1 MTDIT
6 DYAHYAATGLQLAW
20 PLAMALAWMAGEL
33 VYRWTALPRI
43 AVYGLAGFLF
53 GNLAAAYLPPSD
65 AKNFMLLANLGF
77 GLILFELGYRIN
89 LRWLRS
95 NPWIVVTSLLEAA
108 CTFAAVYFIAAWAG
122 MDRLPAALTASLA
135 MSSSPAGLLR
145 VLNEQGAAGQVT
157 ERAMH
162 LTALNCVMAVFTFNV
177 VVGIGLFQTSG
188 DLAHAAGSSLL
199 VLAVSSGL
207 GAVFGA
213 LVPLWLRTID
223 AARDATLAFA
233 LAVVLLVAV
242 THVLQ
247 FSPVL
252 AALTFGLVA
261 RHRRI
266 SLSPAQRNFGVLGD
280 LLAVLMFFFVAT
292 RVEVEQV
299 GGGIALGVLLVL
311 VRAVVKI
318 GVCTAFAR
326 VSGITARKGALSGLA
341 LTPMAVF
348 AILLMEQTRW
358 IGVDLLDS
366 LAPLAAAMLL
376 LDVLGPVL
384 TQRAVVWANEHRVAK
399 EA

>member
-1 MTDIT
+1 MP
-6 DYAHYAATGLQLAW
+6 DYADLGLQLAW
-20 PLAMALAWMAGEL
+20 PLAIALSWMAGEL
-33 VYRWTALPRI
+33 IFRWTALPRI
-43 AVYGLAGFLF
+43 AVYGVAGFVF
-53 GNLAAAYLPPSD
+53 GNLAAGYLPPSES
-65 AKNFMLLANLGF
+65 KNFMLLANLGF

-95 NPWIVVTSLLEAA
+95 NPWIVATSLLEAVL
-108 CTFAAVYFIAAWAG
+108 TFGAVYAVAG
-122 MDRLPAALTASLA
+122 ASGMERLPAALTASLA

-177 VVGIGLFQTSG
+177 VVGIGVFQTSG

-199 VLAVSSGL
+199 VLGASSVL
-207 GAVFGA
+207 GALFGA
-213 LVPLWLRTID
+213 LVPLWLRMID

-233 LAVVLLVAV
+233 LAVVLLVAI

-266 SLSPAQRNFGVLGD
+266 ALSPAQRNFGVLGD

-292 RVEVEQV
+292 RVEVEHL
-299 GGGIALGVLLVL
+299 GGGIALGLLLVL
-311 VRAVVKI
+311 VRALVKV

-326 VSGITARKGALSGLA
+326 VSGISAKKGALSGLA

-348 AILLMEQTRW
+348 AILLTEQTRW

-366 LAPLAAAMLL
+366 LAPLAAVMLL

-384 TQRAVVWANEHRVAK
+384 TQRAVVWANETRHIK

>member
-1 MTDIT
+1 MP
-6 DYAHYAATGLQLAW
+6 DYADLGLQLAW
-20 PLAMALAWMAGEL
+20 PLAIALAWMAGEL

-43 AVYGLAGFLF
+43 AVYGLAGFVF
-53 GNLAAAYLPPSD
+53 GNLAAGYLPPSES
-65 AKNFMLLANLGF
+65 KNFMLLANLGF

-95 NPWIVVTSLLEAA
+95 NPWIVVTSVLEAA
-108 CTFAAVYFIAAWAG
+108 LTFGAVYLVAG
-122 MDRLPAALTASLA
+122 MFGMERLPSALTASLA

-162 LTALNCVMAVFTFNV
+162 LTAMNCVMAVFTFNV

-188 DLAHAAGSSLL
+188 DLVQAAGSSLL
-199 VLAVSSGL
+199 VLGASAGL
-207 GAVFGA
+207 GALFGA
-213 LVPLWLRTID
+213 LVPLWLRLID

-266 SLSPAQRNFGVLGD
+266 ALSPAQRNFGVLGD

-292 RVEVEQV
+292 KVEVEHL
-299 GGGIALGVLLVL
+299 GGGIALGLLLVL
-311 VRAVVKI
+311 VRAFVKV

-326 VSGITARKGALSGLA
+326 VSGISARKGALSGLA

-358 IGVDLLDS
+358 IGIDLFDS
-366 LAPLAAAMLL
+366 LAPLAAVMLL

-384 TQRAVVWANEHRVAK
+384 TQRAIVWADETRHMK

>member
-1 MTDIT
+1 MT
-6 DYAHYAATGLQLAW
+6 DYADLGLQLAW
-20 PLAMALAWMAGEL
+20 PIAMALAWMAGEL
-33 VYRWTALPRI
+33 IYRWTALPRI
-43 AVYGLAGFLF
+43 AVYGLAGFCF
-53 GNLAAAYLPPSD
+53 GNLAAGYLPPSES
-65 AKNFMLLANLGF
+65 KNFMLLANLGF

-89 LRWLRS
+89 LRWLRN
-95 NPWIVVTSLLEAA
+95 NPWIVATSLLEAA
-108 CTFAAVYFIAAWAG
+108 CTFAAVYAVASFFG
-122 MDRLPAALTASLA
+122 MARLPAALTAALA

-188 DLAHAAGSSLL
+188 DLTHAAGSSLL
-199 VLAVSSGL
+199 VLLVSAAL
-207 GAVFGA
+207 GALFGA
-213 LVPLWLRTID
+213 LVPLWLRLID

-242 THVLQ
+242 THVLE

-292 RVEVEQV
+292 RVEMDHV
-299 GGGIALGVLLVL
+299 GGGIALGLLLVL
-311 VRAVVKI
+311 VRAVVKV
-318 GVCTAFAR
+318 GVCAATAR
-326 VSGITARKGALSGLA
+326 VSGISTRKGALSGLA

-348 AILLMEQTRW
+348 AILLMEQTHL

-366 LAPLAAAMLL
+366 LAPLAAAMLM
-376 LDVLGPVL
+376 LDVIGPVL
-384 TQRAVVWANEHRVAK
+384 TQRAVVWANETRTVK
-399 EA
+399 DL

>member
-1 MTDIT
+1 ML
-6 DYAHYAATGLQLAW
+6 DYADLGLQLAW
-20 PLAMALAWMAGEL
+20 PLAIALAWMAGEL
-33 VYRWTALPRI
+33 IFRWTALPRI
-43 AVYGLAGFLF
+43 AVYGLGGFVF
-53 GNLAAAYLPPSD
+53 GNLAAGYLPPSES
-65 AKNFMLLANLGF
+65 KNFMLLANLGF

-95 NPWIVVTSLLEAA
+95 NPWIVATSVLEAA
-108 CTFAAVYFIAAWAG
+108 LTFAAVYIVAG
-122 MDRLPAALTASLA
+122 MFGMERLAAALTASLA

-188 DLAHAAGSSLL
+188 DLVQAAGSSLL
-199 VLAVSSGL
+199 VLGASSGL
-207 GAVFGA
+207 GALFGA
-213 LVPLWLRTID
+213 LVPLWLRMID

-266 SLSPAQRNFGVLGD
+266 ALSPAQRNFGVLGD

-292 RVEVEQV
+292 KVEVEHL
-299 GGGIALGVLLVL
+299 GGGIALGLLLVL
-311 VRAVVKI
+311 VRGVVKV

-326 VSGITARKGALSGLA
+326 VSGISARKGALSGLA

-358 IGVDLLDS
+358 IGVDLFDS
-366 LAPLAAAMLL
+366 LAPLAAVMLL

-384 TQRAVVWANEHRVAK
+384 TQRAVVWADETRNMK
-399 EA
+399 EV

>member
-1 MTDIT
+1 MPESIPN
-6 DYAHYAATGLQLAW
+6 YANLGLQLAW
-20 PLAMALAWMAGEL
+20 PLAIALSWMAGEL
-33 VYRWTALPRI
+33 IFRWTALPRI
-43 AVYGLAGFLF
+43 AVYGLAGFVF
-53 GNLAAAYLPPSD
+53 GNLAAGYLPPSES
-65 AKNFMLLANLGF
+65 KNFMLLANLGF

-89 LRWLRS
+89 LRWLRK
-95 NPWIVVTSLLEAA
+95 NPWIVATSLLEAVL
-108 CTFAAVYFIAAWAG
+108 TFGAVYWVASVCG
-122 MDRLPAALTASLA
+122 MERLPAALTASLA

-177 VVGIGLFQTSG
+177 VVGIGVFQTSG

-199 VLAVSSGL
+199 VLGASSVL
-207 GAVFGA
+207 GALFGA
-213 LVPLWLRTID
+213 LVPLWLRFID

-233 LAVVLLVAV
+233 LAVVLLVAI
-242 THVLQ
+242 TYVLQ

-266 SLSPAQRNFGVLGD
+266 ALSPAQRNFGVLGD

-292 RVEVEQV
+292 KVEVEHL
-299 GGGIALGVLLVL
+299 GGGIALGLLLVL
-311 VRAVVKI
+311 VRALVKV

-326 VSGITARKGALSGLA
+326 VSGISAKKGALSGLA

-358 IGVDLLDS
+358 IGVDLFDS
-366 LAPLAAAMLL
+366 LAPLAAVMLL

-384 TQRAVVWANEHRVAK
+384 TQRAVVWANETRHIK

>member
-1 MTDIT
+1 MPESLPN
-6 DYAHYAATGLQLAW
+6 YADLGLQLAW
-20 PLAMALAWMAGEL
+20 PLAIALAWMAGEL
-33 VYRWTALPRI
+33 IFRWTALPRI
-43 AVYGLAGFLF
+43 AVYGVGGFVF
-53 GNLAAAYLPPSD
+53 GNLAAGYLPPSES
-65 AKNFMLLANLGF
+65 KNFMLLANLGF

-95 NPWIVVTSLLEAA
+95 NPWIVATSVLEAVL
-108 CTFAAVYFIAAWAG
+108 TFAVVYVVAG
-122 MDRLPAALTASLA
+122 MFGMERLPAALTASLA

-162 LTALNCVMAVFTFNV
+162 LTALNCVMGVFTFNV
-177 VVGIGLFQTSG
+177 VVGIGVFQTSG

-199 VLAVSSGL
+199 VLGASSVL
-207 GAVFGA
+207 GALFGA
-213 LVPLWLRTID
+213 LVPLWLRMID

-233 LAVVLLVAV
+233 LAVMLLVAV

-266 SLSPAQRNFGVLGD
+266 ALSPAQRNFGVLGD

-292 RVEVEQV
+292 KVEIGQLS
-299 GGGIALGVLLVL
+299 GGIVLGLLLVL
-311 VRAVVKI
+311 VRGAVKV
-318 GVCTAFAR
+318 GVCTLFAR
-326 VSGITARKGALSGLA
+326 VSGISRRKGALAGLA
-341 LTPMAVF
+341 LTPMSVF

-358 IGVDLLDS
+358 IGIDLIDR
-366 LAPLAAAMLL
+366 LAPLAAVMLL
-376 LDVLGPVL
+376 LDVVGPIL
-384 TQRAVVWANEHRVAK
+384 TQRAVVWANETRNIK
-399 EA
+399 ET

>member
-1 MTDIT
+1 ML
-6 DYAHYAATGLQLAW
+6 DYADLGLQLAW
-20 PLAMALAWMAGEL
+20 PLAIALAWMAGEL
-33 VYRWTALPRI
+33 IFRWTALPRI
-43 AVYGLAGFLF
+43 AVYGVGGFVF
-53 GNLAAAYLPPSD
+53 GNLAAGYLPPSES
-65 AKNFMLLANLGF
+65 KNFMLLANLGF

-95 NPWIVVTSLLEAA
+95 NPWIVATSVLEATL
-108 CTFAAVYFIAAWAG
+108 TFAAVYIVAG
-122 MDRLPAALTASLA
+122 MFGMEQLAAALTASLA
-135 MSSSPAGLLR
+135 MSSSPAGLVR

-188 DLAHAAGSSLL
+188 DLVQAAGSSLL
-199 VLAVSSGL
+199 VLVASAGL
-207 GAVFGA
+207 GALFGA
-213 LVPLWLRTID
+213 LVPLWLRMID

-266 SLSPAQRNFGVLGD
+266 ALSPAQRNFGVLGD

-292 RVEVEQV
+292 KVEVEHL
-299 GGGIALGVLLVL
+299 GGGIALGLLLVL
-311 VRAVVKI
+311 VRGVVKV

-326 VSGITARKGALSGLA
+326 VSGISARKGALSGLA

-358 IGVDLLDS
+358 IGVDLFDS
-366 LAPLAAAMLL
+366 LAPLAAVMLL
-376 LDVLGPVL
+376 LDVLGPIL
-384 TQRAVVWANEHRVAK
+384 TQRAVVWANETRHTK

>member
-1 MTDIT
+1 ML
-6 DYAHYAATGLQLAW
+6 DYADLGLQLAW
-20 PLAMALAWMAGEL
+20 PLAIALAWMAGEL
-33 VYRWTALPRI
+33 IFRWTALPRI
-43 AVYGLAGFLF
+43 AVYGVGGFVF
-53 GNLAAAYLPPSD
+53 GNLAAGYLPPSES
-65 AKNFMLLANLGF
+65 KNFMLLANLGF

-95 NPWIVVTSLLEAA
+95 NPWIVATSVLEATL
-108 CTFAAVYFIAAWAG
+108 TFAAVYIVAG
-122 MDRLPAALTASLA
+122 MFGMEQLAAALTASLA
-135 MSSSPAGLLR
+135 MSSSPAGLVR

-188 DLAHAAGSSLL
+188 DLVQAAGSSLL
-199 VLAVSSGL
+199 VLVASAGL
-207 GAVFGA
+207 GALFGA
-213 LVPLWLRTID
+213 LVPLWLRMID

-266 SLSPAQRNFGVLGD
+266 ALSPAQRNFGVLGD

-292 RVEVEQV
+292 KVEIEHL
-299 GGGIALGVLLVL
+299 GGGIALGLLLVL
-311 VRAVVKI
+311 VRGVVKV

-326 VSGITARKGALSGLA
+326 VSGISARKGALSGLA

-358 IGVDLLDS
+358 NGVDLFDS
-366 LAPLAAAMLL
+366 LAPLAAVMLL
-376 LDVLGPVL
+376 LDVLDPIL
-384 TQRAVVWANEHRVAK
+384 TQRAVVWANETRHTK

>member
-1 MTDIT
+1 MP
-6 DYAHYAATGLQLAW
+6 DYADLGFQLAW
-20 PLAMALAWMAGEL
+20 PLAIALSWMAGEL
-33 VYRWTALPRI
+33 IFRWTALPRI
-43 AVYGLAGFLF
+43 AVYGLAGFVF
-53 GNLAAAYLPPSD
+53 GNLAAGYLPPSES
-65 AKNFMLLANLGF
+65 KNFMLLANLGF

-95 NPWIVVTSLLEAA
+95 NPWIVVTSVLEAVL
-108 CTFAAVYFIAAWAG
+108 TFCAVYLVAAGFG
-122 MDRLPAALTASLA
+122 MERLPSALTASLA

-177 VVGIGLFQTSG
+177 VVGIGVFQTSG
-188 DLAHAAGSSLL
+188 DLLRAAGSSLL
-199 VLAVSSGL
+199 VLAASSIL
-207 GAVFGA
+207 GALFGT

-223 AARDATLAFA
+223 AARNATLAFA
-233 LAVVLLVAV
+233 LAVMLLVAI
-242 THVLQ
+242 TYVLR

-266 SLSPAQRNFGVLGD
+266 ALSPAQRNFGVLGD

-292 RVEVEQV
+292 KVEVEHV
-299 GGGIALGVLLVL
+299 GGGIALGLLLVL
-311 VRAVVKI
+311 VRAAVKI

-326 VSGITARKGALSGLA
+326 VSGISARKGALSGLA

-358 IGVDLLDS
+358 IGVDLFDS
-366 LAPLAAAMLL
+366 LAPLAAVMLL

-384 TQRAVVWANEHRVAK
+384 TQRAVVWANETRHMK

>member
-1 MTDIT
+1 MPESLPN
-6 DYAHYAATGLQLAW
+6 YADLGLQLAW
-20 PLAMALAWMAGEL
+20 PLAIALAWMAGEL
-33 VYRWTALPRI
+33 IFRWTALPRI
-43 AVYGLAGFLF
+43 AVYGLGGFVF
-53 GNLAAAYLPPSD
+53 GNLAAGYLPPSES
-65 AKNFMLLANLGF
+65 KNFMLLANLGF

-95 NPWIVVTSLLEAA
+95 NPWIVATSVLEAVL
-108 CTFAAVYFIAAWAG
+108 TFAAVYLVAG
-122 MDRLPAALTASLA
+122 MFGMERLPAALTASLA

-177 VVGIGLFQTSG
+177 VVGIGVFQTSG

-199 VLAVSSGL
+199 VLGASSVL
-207 GAVFGA
+207 GALFGA
-213 LVPLWLRTID
+213 LVPLWLRMID

-242 THVLQ
+242 TTVLQ

-266 SLSPAQRNFGVLGD
+266 ALSPAQRNFGVLGD

-292 RVEVEQV
+292 KVEVEHL
-299 GGGIALGVLLVL
+299 GGGIALGLLLVV
-311 VRAVVKI
+311 VRGCVKV

-326 VSGITARKGALSGLA
+326 ASGISSKKGALSGLA

-358 IGVDLLDS
+358 IGVDLFDS
-366 LAPLAAAMLL
+366 LAPLAAVMLL
-376 LDVLGPVL
+376 LDVLGPIL
-384 TQRAVVWANEHRVAK
+384 TQRAVVWADETRNTK

>member
-1 MTDIT
+1 MP
-6 DYAHYAATGLQLAW
+6 DYADLGLQLAW
-20 PLAMALAWMAGEL
+20 PLAIALSWMAGEL
-33 VYRWTALPRI
+33 IFRWTALPRI
-43 AVYGLAGFLF
+43 AVYGVAGFVF
-53 GNLAAAYLPPSD
+53 GNLAAGYLPPSES
-65 AKNFMLLANLGF
+65 KNFMLLANLGF

-95 NPWIVVTSLLEAA
+95 NPWIVATSLLEAA
-108 CTFAAVYFIAAWAG
+108 LTFAAVYWVATVCG
-122 MDRLPAALTASLA
+122 MEALPAALTSSLA

-177 VVGIGLFQTSG
+177 VVGIGVFQTSG
-188 DLAHAAGSSLL
+188 DLTHAAGSSLL
-199 VLAVSSGL
+199 VLGASSVL
-207 GAVFGA
+207 GALFGA
-213 LVPLWLRTID
+213 LVPLWLRLID

-266 SLSPAQRNFGVLGD
+266 ALAPAQRNFGVLGD

-292 RVEVEQV
+292 KVEV
-299 GGGIALGVLLVL
+299 GNLSGGIALGLLLVL
-311 VRAVVKI
+311 VRGLVKV

-326 VSGITARKGALSGLA
+326 VSGISARKGALSGLA
-341 LTPMAVF
+341 LTPMSVF

-358 IGVDLLDS
+358 IGVDLIDR
-366 LAPLAAAMLL
+366 LAPLAAVMLL

-384 TQRAVVWANEHRVAK
+384 TQRAVVWANETRHIK

>member
-1 MTDIT
+1 MP
-6 DYAHYAATGLQLAW
+6 DYADLGLQLAW
-20 PLAMALAWMAGEL
+20 PLAIALAWMAGEL
-33 VYRWTALPRI
+33 VFRWTALPRI
-43 AVYGLAGFLF
+43 AVYGVAGFFF
-53 GNLAAAYLPPSD
+53 GNLAAGYLPPSES
-65 AKNFMLLANLGF
+65 KNFMLLANLGF

-89 LRWLRS
+89 LRWLRN
-95 NPWIVVTSLLEAA
+95 NPWIVATSLLEAA
-108 CTFAAVYFIAAWAG
+108 ATFGAVFLVADLCG
-122 MDRLPAALTASLA
+122 MARLPAALTASLA

-199 VLAVSSGL
+199 VLGASAGL
-207 GAVFGA
+207 GALFGA
-213 LVPLWLRTID
+213 LVPLWLRLLN
-223 AARDATLAFA
+223 AACDATLAFA

-292 RVEVEQV
+292 RVELGQIA
-299 GGGIALGVLLVL
+299 GGIALGLLLVL
-311 VRAVVKI
+311 VRCVVKV
-318 GVCTAFAR
+318 GVCTALAR
-326 VSGITARKGALSGLA
+326 VSGITPRKGALSGLA

-358 IGVDLLDS
+358 MGVDLLDS
-366 LAPLAAAMLL
+366 LAPLAAAMLM
-376 LDVLGPVL
+376 LDVLGPIL
-384 TQRAVVWANEHRVAK
+384 TQRAVVWANETRSVK

>member
-1 MTDIT
+1 MP
-6 DYAHYAATGLQLAW
+6 DYADLGLQLAW
-20 PLAMALAWMAGEL
+20 PIAMALAWMAGEL

-43 AVYGLAGFLF
+43 AVYGLVGFGF
-53 GNLAAAYLPPSD
+53 GNLAAGYLPPSES
-65 AKNFMLLANLGF
+65 KNFMLLAHLGL

-89 LRWLRS
+89 LRWLRN
-95 NPWIVVTSLLEAA
+95 NPWIVATSLLEAA
-108 CTFAAVYFIAAWAG
+108 GTFVAVYAVARFCDMAQ
-122 MDRLPAALTASLA
+122 MPAALTAALA
-135 MSSSPAGLLR
+135 MSSSPAGVLR

-199 VLAVSSGL
+199 VLGASAFL
-207 GAVFGA
+207 GALFGT
-213 LVPLWLRTID
+213 LVPLWLRLID
-223 AARDATLAFA
+223 TARDATLAFA

-242 THVLQ
+242 THVLE

-292 RVEVEQV
+292 RVEMEQV
-299 GGGIALGVLLVL
+299 GGGIALGLLLVL
-311 VRAVVKI
+311 VRTAVKV
-318 GVCTAFAR
+318 GACTVLAR
-326 VSGITARKGALSGLA
+326 VSGISRRKGALSGLA

-348 AILLMEQTRW
+348 AILLMEQTHL

-384 TQRAVVWANEHRVAK
+384 TQRAVVWANETRIAK
-399 EA
+399 EL

>member
-1 MTDIT
+1 MP
-6 DYAHYAATGLQLAW
+6 DYADLGLQLAW
-20 PLAMALAWMAGEL
+20 PLAIALSWMAGEL
-33 VYRWTALPRI
+33 IFRWTALPRI
-43 AVYGLAGFLF
+43 AVYGLAGFVF
-53 GNLAAAYLPPSD
+53 GNLAAGYLPPSES
-65 AKNFMLLANLGF
+65 KNFMLLANLGF

-89 LRWLRS
+89 LRWLRH
-95 NPWIVVTSLLEAA
+95 NPWIVATSLLEAVL
-108 CTFAAVYFIAAWAG
+108 TFAAVYLVASACG
-122 MDRLPAALTASLA
+122 MEQLPAALTASLA

-177 VVGIGLFQTSG
+177 VVGIGVFQTSG

-199 VLAVSSGL
+199 VLGASSVL
-207 GAVFGA
+207 GALFGA
-213 LVPLWLRTID
+213 LVPLWLRMID

-233 LAVVLLVAV
+233 LAVVLLVAI

-266 SLSPAQRNFGVLGD
+266 ALAPAQRNFGVLGD
-280 LLAVLMFFFVAT
+280 FLAVLMFFFVAT
-292 RVEVEQV
+292 KVEVANLS
-299 GGGIALGVLLVL
+299 GGIALGLLLVL
-311 VRAVVKI
+311 VRGLVKV

-326 VSGITARKGALSGLA
+326 VSGISARKGALSGLA
-341 LTPMAVF
+341 LTPMSVF

-358 IGVDLLDS
+358 IGIDLIDS
-366 LAPLAAAMLL
+366 LAPLAAVMLL

-384 TQRAVVWANEHRVAK
+384 TQRAVVWANETRHIK

>member
-1 MTDIT
+1 MPESFPN
-6 DYAHYAATGLQLAW
+6 YADLGLQLAW
-20 PLAMALAWMAGEL
+20 PLAIALSWMAGEL
-33 VYRWTALPRI
+33 IFRWTALPRI
-43 AVYGLAGFLF
+43 AVYGLAGFVF
-53 GNLAAAYLPPSD
+53 GNLAAGYLPPSES
-65 AKNFMLLANLGF
+65 KNFMLLANLGF

-89 LRWLRS
+89 LRWLRN
-95 NPWIVVTSLLEAA
+95 NPWIVATSVLEAVL
-108 CTFAAVYFIAAWAG
+108 TFAAVYLVAG
-122 MDRLPAALTASLA
+122 ACGMEPLAAALTASLA

-177 VVGIGLFQTSG
+177 VVGIGVFQTSG

-199 VLAVSSGL
+199 VLGASSVL
-207 GAVFGA
+207 GALFGA
-213 LVPLWLRTID
+213 LVPLWLRMID

-233 LAVVLLVAV
+233 LAVVLLVSV

-266 SLSPAQRNFGVLGD
+266 ALSPAQRNFGVLGD

-292 RVEVEQV
+292 KVEIEHL
-299 GGGIALGVLLVL
+299 GGGIALGLLLVL
-311 VRAVVKI
+311 VRALVKV

-326 VSGITARKGALSGLA
+326 VSGISARKGALSGLA

-358 IGVDLLDS
+358 IGVDLFDS
-366 LAPLAAAMLL
+366 LAPLAAVMLL

-384 TQRAVVWANEHRVAK
+384 TQRAVVWADETRNMK
-399 EA
+399 EV

>member
-1 MTDIT
+1 MP
-6 DYAHYAATGLQLAW
+6 DYADLGLQLAW
-20 PLAMALAWMAGEL
+20 PIAIALSWMAGEL
-33 VYRWTALPRI
+33 IFRWTALPRI
-43 AVYGLAGFLF
+43 AVYGVAGFVF
-53 GNLAAAYLPPSD
+53 GNLAAGYLPPSES
-65 AKNFMLLANLGF
+65 KNFMLLANLGF

-95 NPWIVVTSLLEAA
+95 NPWIVATSLLEASV
-108 CTFAAVYFIAAWAG
+108 TFAAVYWVATVCG
-122 MDRLPAALTASLA
+122 MEALPAALTASLA

-177 VVGIGLFQTSG
+177 VVGIGVFQTSG
-188 DLAHAAGSSLL
+188 DLTHAAGSSLL
-199 VLAVSSGL
+199 VLGASSLL
-207 GAVFGA
+207 GALFGA
-213 LVPLWLRTID
+213 LVPLWLRLID

-266 SLSPAQRNFGVLGD
+266 ALAPAQRNFGVLGD

-292 RVEVEQV
+292 KVQVEHL
-299 GGGIALGVLLVL
+299 GGGIALGLLLVL
-311 VRAVVKI
+311 VRGLVKV

-326 VSGITARKGALSGLA
+326 VSGISTRKGALSGLA
-341 LTPMAVF
+341 LTPMSVF

-358 IGVDLLDS
+358 IGVDLIDR
-366 LAPLAAAMLL
+366 LAPLAAVMLL
-376 LDVLGPVL
+376 LDVVGPVL
-384 TQRAVVWANEHRVAK
+384 TQRAVVWAHETRHIK

>member
-1 MTDIT
+1 MP
-6 DYAHYAATGLQLAW
+6 DYADLGLQLAW
-20 PLAMALAWMAGEL
+20 PLAIALAWMAGEL

-43 AVYGLAGFLF
+43 AVYGLAGFVF
-53 GNLAAAYLPPSD
+53 GNLAAGYLPPSES
-65 AKNFMLLANLGF
+65 KNFMLLANLGF

-95 NPWIVVTSLLEAA
+95 NPWIVATSLLEAA
-108 CTFAAVYFIAAWAG
+108 GTFAAVYLVAG
-122 MDRLPAALTASLA
+122 FCGMEPLPAALTASLA

-162 LTALNCVMAVFTFNV
+162 LAALNCVMAVFTFNV

-188 DLAHAAGSSLL
+188 DLVHAAGSSLL
-199 VLAVSSGL
+199 VLGVSAGL
-207 GAVFGA
+207 GALFGA
-213 LVPLWLRTID
+213 LVPLWLRLID
-223 AARDATLAFA
+223 AACDATLAFA
-233 LAVVLLVAV
+233 LAVALLVAV

-247 FSPVL
+247 FSPML

-292 RVEVEQV
+292 RVEIEHVA
-299 GGGIALGVLLVL
+299 GGFALGLLLVL
-311 VRAVVKI
+311 VRALVK
-318 GVCTAFAR
+318 VAACTTLAR
-326 VSGITARKGALSGLA
+326 VSGISARKGALSGLA

-348 AILLMEQTRW
+348 GVLLMEQTRW
-358 IGVDLLDS
+358 MGVDLFDS
-366 LAPLAAAMLL
+366 LAPLAAVMLL

-384 TQRAVVWANEHRVAK
+384 TQRAIVWANETRNVK

>member
-1 MTDIT
+1 MP
-6 DYAHYAATGLQLAW
+6 DYADLGLQLAW
-20 PLAMALAWMAGEL
+20 PLAIALSWMAGEL
-33 VYRWTALPRI
+33 IFRWTALPRI
-43 AVYGLAGFLF
+43 AVYGVAGFVF
-53 GNLAAAYLPPSD
+53 GNLAAGYLPPSGS
-65 AKNFMLLANLGF
+65 KNFMLLANLGF

-95 NPWIVVTSLLEAA
+95 NPWIVATSLLEAA
-108 CTFAAVYFIAAWAG
+108 LTFAAVYLVAGACG
-122 MDRLPAALTASLA
+122 MDSLPAALTASLA

-177 VVGIGLFQTSG
+177 VVGIGVFQTSG

-199 VLAVSSGL
+199 ALAASSVL
-207 GAVFGA
+207 GALFGA
-213 LVPLWLRTID
+213 LVPLWLRMID

-266 SLSPAQRNFGVLGD
+266 ALSPAQRNFGVLGD

-292 RVEVEQV
+292 RVEVEHL
-299 GGGIALGVLLVL
+299 GGGIALGLLLVL
-311 VRAVVKI
+311 VRGLVKV

-326 VSGITARKGALSGLA
+326 VSGISARKGALSGLA

-358 IGVDLLDS
+358 IGVDLFDS
-366 LAPLAAAMLL
+366 LAPLAAVMLL

-384 TQRAVVWANEHRVAK
+384 TQRAVVWAHETRSMK
-399 EA
+399 EV